1 MHYSTGDAA
10 DAAIKAVNGMLLND
24 KKVYVGHH
32 IGKKERQSKVEEQR
46 AHYTNLFIKNIDP
59 ETTKK
64 EFDELVTPFGE
75 TISVALAL
83 ENEDD
88 ESSKSKGFGFVNY
101 VDHESAV
108 KAVEALNDKEFK
120 GQKLYAGRA
129 QKRSERDDELKRGH
143 EERRMEQEAK
153 SAGVNLYVKNL
164 DDEWD
169 DDRLRTEF
177 DAFGTITSCKV
188 MKDDKG
194 ASKNFG
200 FVCYSSP
207 DEATKAVS
215 EMNGKMIGTKPL
227 YVALAQR
234 KDVRR
239 QALESQMAQRAN
251 QRMNYQGGAMG
262 PGFMGQPMYGYPP
275 MPGYGQP
282 GMMPMRGGP
291 MMGYPGG
298 PQMMQNRPRYGP
310 AGGQPGMPGMPMPYG
325 MPPSAG
331 PYGQMPPNYPRP
343 GARPP
348 TSAPNGPGQRV
359 NGGPSPN
366 AGPQGLPANI
376 PRGGQMPVRPQFGG
390 EQAAQ
395 AQAPAQPRL
404 SAQSLA
410 RAPPQEQKQ
419 MLGEALYPLIHE

>member
-1 MHYSTGDAA
+1 M
-10 DAAIKAVNGMLLND
+10 
-24 KKVYVGHH
+24 
-32 IGKKERQSKVEEQR
+32 
-46 AHYTNLFIKNIDP
+46 
-59 ETTKK
+59 
-64 EFDELVTPFGE
+64 
-75 TISVALAL
+75 VACRHLCSH
-83 ENEDD
+83 
-88 ESSKSKGFGFVNY
+88 SSFGFVNFEE
-101 VDHESAV
+101 HESAV
-108 KAVEALNDKEFK
+108 KAVEALNEKEFK

-129 QKRSERDDELKRGH
+129 QKRSERDEDLRKGH
-143 EERRMEQEAK
+143 EERRLEQEAK

-169 DDRLRTEF
+169 DERLKTEF
-177 DAFGTITSCKV
+177 DTFGTITSCKV

-194 ASKNFG
+194 VSKNFG

-239 QALESQMAQRAN
+239 QALESQMASRN
-251 QRMNYQGGAMG
+251 TQRMNYQGGAMG
-262 PGFMGQPMYGYPP
+262 PGGFMGQPMYGYPP

-291 MMGYPGG
+291 MMGGYPGG
-298 PQMMQNRPRYGP
+298 PQMMQNRPRYAP
-310 AGGQPGMPGMPMPYG
+310 GGQPGMPGMPMPYG
-325 MPPSAG
+325 MPPSG

-343 GARPP
+343 GGARPP
-348 TSAPNGPGQRV
+348 AGNPNAPQQRV
-359 NGGPSPN
+359 NGGGPSPS
-366 AGPQGLPANI
+366 GPPQGLPTNI
-376 PRGGQMPVRPQFGG
+376 PRGGQMPVRPQFS
-390 EQAAQ
+390 EQA